1 MEWRLVNKNMD
12 LSQEREPPMPVC
24 FKNVDGKVLRR
35 SKRATLSILRP
46 RESLRQGSAEKAMV
60 VYEEIRNSRK
70 VCATCTGYE
79 YKESKTVVRCAIG
92 TTESFKIKVG
102 LHQGSALIPFLFAM
116 IMDRLTDKVR
126 REPP

>member
-60 VYEEIRNSRK
+60 VYEEIRNSGK
-70 VCATCTGYE
+70 VCATCTGY
-79 YKESKTVVRCAIG
+79 V
-92 TTESFKIKVG
+92 
-102 LHQGSALIPFLFAM
+102 QGKQNSGEMCNRNYRKFQ
-116 IMDRLTDKVR
+116 D
-126 REPP
+126 